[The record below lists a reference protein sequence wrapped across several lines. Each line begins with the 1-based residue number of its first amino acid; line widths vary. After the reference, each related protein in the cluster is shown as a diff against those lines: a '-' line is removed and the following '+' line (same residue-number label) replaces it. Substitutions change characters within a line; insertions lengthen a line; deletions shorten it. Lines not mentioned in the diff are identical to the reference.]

1 MQLFFLNGA
10 ISFSP
15 KKIGWFLVF
24 LLMVH
29 HTVLCQDSNRP
40 VHVFTL
46 DTPDYTHS
54 PYTGMTRKHWI
65 DAAKYMLEGAFGYIH
80 DTNDAMKFPK
90 QKGKSYPNKEEQI
103 PTEKLEGL
111 CRTLYIAAPLLKENP
126 GLVLNNIKVADYY
139 RQQLVN
145 IISPGHPS

>member
-15 KKIGWFLVF
+15 KKIGWLLVF

-40 VHVFTL
+40 VHIFTL

-103 PTEKLEGL
+103 PAEK
-111 CRTLYIAAPLLKENP
+111 
-126 GLVLNNIKVADYY
+126 
-139 RQQLVN
+139 
-145 IISPGHPS
+145 